1 MSPNGPAL
9 PPARTT
15 ARARAL
21 TDRLSLG
28 SGLRVSPFC
37 LGLVADPEIVVA
49 AFDAGLNF
57 FFVSADM
64 HWPLYEPV
72 REGLRRLLARG
83 SAVREQLVV
92 AVVSYVTQ
100 PEFCYAP
107 FYEVLEAL
115 PGLGHVDLG
124 VIGGSY
130 ASDFMTRLAQYERR
144 PAGMRAI
151 AASFHQREAA
161 ATAISHGL
169 LDLAFVRYNAAH
181 AGAEHDL
188 FPRVAAERRT
198 KLFNFKSVSGYVPGA
213 RLDELGLPPGKWRPE
228 PHDHYRFALRR
239 PELDGVLCALDSVA
253 QIDALSKLL
262 AGPELTEDEA
272 EYLKTLAALDA
283 GQLTLDDAAPE
294 SARPRVES
302 A

>member
-1 MSPNGPAL
+1 MS
-9 PPARTT
+9 
-15 ARARAL
+15 ARAL

-72 REGLRRLLARG
+72 REGLRRLLSRG
-83 SAVREQLVV
+83 TAVRDELVV

-144 PAGMRAI
+144 PAGMRGI

-181 AGAEHDL
+181 AGAELDL
-188 FPRVAAERRT
+188 FPRVPPREERRT
-198 KLFNFKSVSGYVPGA
+198 KLFNFKSVSGYVPPE
-213 RLDELGLPPGKWRPE
+213 RLAELGLPPEKWRPE
-228 PHDHYRFALRR
+228 PQDHYRFALRR
-239 PELDGVLCALDSVA
+239 PELDGVLCALDGVA
-253 QIDALSKLL
+253 QIEALSRLL
-262 AGPELTEDEA
+262 SGPALTEDEA

-283 GQLTLDDAAPE
+283 GELALDDAGPE
-294 SARPRVES
+294 SAGARVGS

>member
-1 MSPNGPAL
+1 M
-9 PPARTT
+9 
-15 ARARAL
+15 RARAL

-72 REGLRRLLARG
+72 REGLRRLLSRG
-83 SAVREQLVV
+83 TAVRDQLVV

-107 FYEVLEAL
+107 FDEVLEAL

-144 PAGMRAI
+144 PAGMRGI

-181 AGAEHDL
+181 AGAERDL
-188 FPRVAAERRT
+188 FPRVPPRKERRT
-198 KLFNFKSVSGYVPGA
+198 KLFNFKSVSGYVPPE
-213 RLDELGLPPGKWRPE
+213 RLAELGLPAAKWRPE

-253 QIDALSKLL
+253 QIEALSRLL
-262 AGPELTEDEA
+262 SGPSMTHDEA

-283 GQLTLDDAAPE
+283 GELALDDAGPE
-294 SARPRVES
+294 SADARVEP

>member
-1 MSPNGPAL
+1 MKAS
-9 PPARTT
+9 AR
-15 ARARAL
+15 RAL

-28 SGLRVSPFC
+28 SELRVSPFC
-37 LGLVADPEIVVA
+37 LGLVANPEIVVA
-49 AFDAGLNF
+49 AFDAGINF

-83 SAVREQLVV
+83 TAVRDQLVV

-144 PAGMRAI
+144 PAGMRGI

-161 ATAISHGL
+161 ATAIAHGL

-181 AGAEHDL
+181 AGAELDL
-188 FPRVAAERRT
+188 FPRVTAAGARRT
-198 KLFNFKSVSGYVPGA
+198 KLFNFKSVSGYVPPA
-213 RLDELGLPPGKWRPE
+213 RLEALGLPAEKWRPG

-239 PELDGVLCALDSVA
+239 PELDGVLCALDAVS
-253 QIDALSKLL
+253 QIEALSRLL
-262 AGPELTEDEA
+262 AAPPLTDDEA

-283 GQLTLDDAAPE
+283 GQLELDGAAPH
-294 SARPRVES
+294 SAPPQVDS

>member
-1 MSPNGPAL
+1 MRPSGPG
-9 PPARTT
+9 
-15 ARARAL
+15 RAL

-28 SGLRVSPFC
+28 SGLSVSPFC
-37 LGLVADPEIVVA
+37 LGLVADPEIVLA

-83 SAVREQLVV
+83 TAVRDRVVV

-130 ASDFMTRLAQYERR
+130 ASDFMTRLAQYEKR
-144 PAGMRAI
+144 PAGMRGI

-181 AGAEHDL
+181 AGAELDL
-188 FPRVAAERRT
+188 FPRVPPATERRT
-198 KLFNFKSVSGYVPGA
+198 KLFNFKSMSGYVPRA
-213 RLDELGLPPGKWRPE
+213 RLEELGLPAGKWWPE
-228 PHDHYRFALRR
+228 PREHYRFALRR
-239 PELDGVLCALDSVA
+239 PELDGVLCALDTVSQVEG
-253 QIDALSKLL
+253 LSRLL
-262 AGPELTEDEA
+262 VEPPLTEDEA

-283 GQLTLDDAAPE
+283 EQLALDDTAPE
-294 SARPRVES
+294 SAQSQAEPP
-302 A
+302 